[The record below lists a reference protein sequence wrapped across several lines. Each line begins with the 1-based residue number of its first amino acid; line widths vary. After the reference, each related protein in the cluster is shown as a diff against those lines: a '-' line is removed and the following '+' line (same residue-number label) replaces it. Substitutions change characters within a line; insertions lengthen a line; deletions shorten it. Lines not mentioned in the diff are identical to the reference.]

1 MTGVQC
7 KSSILRG
14 AKLIDLN
21 QPVAFFLLI
30 MSIILV
36 TPLLSE
42 RVHLPGIIG
51 IILGGMLIG
60 PHGFHLIED
69 NDRMQFLSTIG
80 LVYLMFSAGL
90 EVDIHQFM
98 RVRGRSLIFGLF
110 TFLLPQLMGMGLG
123 KILGLD
129 WLGMILLGSA
139 FASHTLIA
147 FPILTRLG
155 VTRNEAI
162 AVTTGATVLT
172 DIGAFIVLA
181 VVLGANSGGLNLG
194 YFIQLFLLL
203 SLFTFLIIL
212 GLPRLGKIFFQ
223 RFSER
228 AVEFQFVVVVLFVA
242 ALGAEL
248 IGVHEV
254 VGAFLAGL
262 AINATVPRHSPVTG
276 HVLFIG
282 ESFFIPVFLLYSG
295 MLTDPL
301 SFLDNPRT
309 VIVALGVTIV
319 AYVSKLVAAWIA
331 ARIFKYTKNEF
342 WTVYGL
348 SHAQAAVTIP
358 TLVIGLETG
367 LFDSTLFNAAILMI
381 LLTSITSPL
390 IVQRFAANL
399 QTVSSEE
406 KLSSLFDR
414 ILVPIIDPRMQKQ
427 LIGLASLLA
436 KVNAGKTIAV
446 NVVKA
451 GDKQE
456 KDFILHRDLL
466 GRTPEILNDPESE
479 IELITRLAETHAK
492 GILYTARE
500 QSASIILMGWR
511 GKRTLRESL
520 LGTVLDEV
528 IWGSNTPVMVA
539 KLSVPLNGTQRVAFV
554 LPPKVVPL
562 IGMSRMLEVNLTLAR
577 ALNVPL
583 IIRADSSYLQS
594 VQSLLIRM
602 DTDHPIALELLK
614 DQLKPAV
621 LEQESISCFMIVPGF
636 GSRKRVADTLGNL
649 PERLAAAFD
658 GNLAI
663 LHFDK

>member
-1 MTGVQC
+1 M
-7 KSSILRG
+7 
-14 AKLIDLN
+14 IDLHE
-21 QPVAFFLLI
+21 PVAFFLLI
-30 MSIILV
+30 MTIILV

-42 RVHLPGIIG
+42 RVRLPGIIG

-60 PHGFHLIED
+60 PHGFGLIEAG
-69 NDRMQFLSTIG
+69 DRMEFLSTIG

-90 EVDIHQFM
+90 EVDINQFM
-98 RVRGRSLIFGLF
+98 RVRGRSIVFGFF

-155 VTRNEAI
+155 VARNEAI

-181 VVLGANSGGLNLG
+181 VVLGAKSGGLSIG
-194 YFIQLFLLL
+194 YFIQLFVLL
-203 SLFTFLIIL
+203 SLFTLLIIL
-212 GLPRLGKIFFQ
+212 GLPRLGKFFFQ
-223 RFSER
+223 RFSGR
-228 AVEFQFVVVVLFVA
+228 AIEFQFVVVVLFVA

-262 AINATVPRHSPVTG
+262 AINATLPRHSPVTG
-276 HVLFIG
+276 HVLFMG
-282 ESFFIPVFLLYSG
+282 ESFFIPIFLLYSG
-295 MLTDPL
+295 MITDPL
-301 SFLDNPRT
+301 SFLDNRQT
-309 VIVALGVTIV
+309 IVVALGVTIV
-319 AYVSKLVAAWIA
+319 AYVSKFVASWIT
-331 ARIFKYTKNEF
+331 ARVFKYTKNEF

-358 TLVIGLETG
+358 TLIIGLETG

-390 IVQRFAANL
+390 IVQRFGADL
-399 QTVSSEE
+399 QTASEDE
-406 KLSSLFDR
+406 KPLPLFSR
-414 ILVPIIDPRMQKQ
+414 ILVPIIDPRAQEQ
-427 LIGLASLLA
+427 LMTLAVLLA
-436 KVNAGKTIAV
+436 KVNMGKVLAV
-446 NVVKA
+446 SVA
-451 GDKQE
+451 QAQRDQE
-456 KDFILHRDLL
+456 KHFALHRDLL
-466 GRTPEILNDPESE
+466 GRVHEVMQDPHSD
-479 IELITRLAETHAK
+479 IELIPRLAATHAQ
-492 GILYTARE
+492 GILFTEQERE
-500 QSASIILMGWR
+500 ASIILMGWR

-520 LGTVLDEV
+520 LGSVLDEV
-528 IWGSNTPVMVA
+528 IWGSDTPVMVG
-539 KLSVPLNGTQRVAFV
+539 KLSIPLNGTQRIAFI
-554 LPPKVVPL
+554 LPPKAVPQIVL
-562 IGMSRMLEVNLTLAR
+562 RRMLEANISLAK

-583 IIRADSSYLQS
+583 VLRADPSYLQS
-594 VQSLLIRM
+594 IQSLLAVI
-602 DTDHPIALELLK
+602 DSDHSIEVETLI
-614 DQLKPAV
+614 DQLKPAM
-621 LEQESISCFMIVPGF
+621 LEQESISSFIVVPGF

-649 PERLAAAFD
+649 PEQLAASFD

>member
-1 MTGVQC
+1 M
-7 KSSILRG
+7 
-14 AKLIDLN
+14 IDF
-21 QPVAFFLLI
+21 QEPVAFFLLI
-30 MSIILV
+30 MSIILI

-42 RVHLPGIIG
+42 RVRLPGIIG

-60 PHGFHLIED
+60 PHVLGLVED
-69 NDRMQFLSTIG
+69 GDRMQFLSTIG

-90 EVDIHQFM
+90 EVDIHQFL
-98 RVRGRSLIFGLF
+98 RVRNRSIIFGFF
-110 TFLLPQLMGMGLG
+110 TFLMPQLMGMGLG
-123 KILGLD
+123 WLLGLN

-181 VVLGANSGGLNLG
+181 VVLGARTGGVNFG
-194 YFIQLFLLL
+194 YFVELFILL
-203 SLFTFLIIL
+203 SAFTLLIIL
-212 GLPRLGKIFFQ
+212 GLPRLGKFFFQ

-262 AINATVPRHSPVTG
+262 AINATIPRHSPVIG

-295 MLTDPL
+295 MITDPF
-301 SFLDNPRT
+301 SFLENGQT
-309 VIVALGVTIV
+309 IVVALGVTIV
-319 AYVSKLVAAWIA
+319 AYVSKLIAAWIT

-342 WTVYGL
+342 WTAYGL

-358 TLVIGLETG
+358 TLVIGLDTG

-390 IVQRFAANL
+390 IVQRFGADL
-399 QTVSSEE
+399 QTSSEADRPFP
-406 KLSSLFDR
+406 LFER
-414 ILVPIIDPRMQKQ
+414 ILVPIIDPKSQER
-427 LIGLASLLA
+427 LIGLATLLA
-436 KVNAGKTIAV
+436 KVNGGKTIAV

-451 GDKQE
+451 GDKQANE
-456 KDFILHRDLL
+456 FALHRDLL
-466 GRTPEILNDPESE
+466 ERTPEILNDPESE

-492 GILYTARE
+492 GILYTAQE
-500 QSASIILMGWR
+500 HNATIILMGWR

-520 LGTVLDEV
+520 LGSVLDEV
-528 IWGSNTPVMVA
+528 IWGSDTPVMVG
-539 KLSVPLNGTQRVAFV
+539 KVSVPLNGNRSVLFL
-554 LPPKVVPL
+554 LPPKVVPPIAL
-562 IGMSRMLEVNLTLAR
+562 QRMLEANLSLAK

-583 IIRADSSYLQS
+583 ILRADVSYIQS
-594 VQSLLIRM
+594 IRSLLPAI
-602 DTDHPIALELLK
+602 DG
-614 DQLKPAV
+614 DQAVEVKTLNGPLKPIL
-621 LEQESISCFMIVPGF
+621 LEEESISCFIVVPGF
-636 GSRKRVADTLGNL
+636 GSRKRVADTLGVL
-649 PERLAAAFD
+649 PEQLAMAFD